1 MAKKSISIITTD
13 ITNSAGTERV
23 LASVSNFLA
32 DSYKIKIYSMATK
45 SGPPFFT
52 VDNRVEIHHMGL
64 LGYHGNKG
72 VLSKCYKK
80 ISNTLRIPFL
90 LRNIDSD
97 LIIGMSKNINIYL
110 VLFRFFLKNNP
121 KIIGCE
127 HFAANRPMGRIIT
140 IIRNLSYKKLNRLV
154 VLTKHDYD
162 YYKKHGV
169 SLSLIPNFIPTE
181 IENASA
187 NITYD
192 SNTKVLLAVARHT
205 EQKRIDLLLSIWAKI
220 ADNNNNWKLVIV
232 GDGELLE
239 RNIELSK
246 ILGIEKKTEFIRP
259 QSDIYNYYK
268 RASIFLLTS
277 DYEALPMVLLEAS
290 AFGLPCISFDC
301 DTGPRDIITHNYDG
315 FLIKPGNLG
324 DYTNFLQILIDDE
337 KKRLQFSIN
346 ARENSM
352 NFTLRKISPLWLEML
367 KDIEV

>member
-1 MAKKSISIITTD
+1 
-13 ITNSAGTERV
+13 
-23 LASVSNFLA
+23 
-32 DSYKIKIYSMATK
+32 
-45 SGPPFFT
+45 
-52 VDNRVEIHHMGL
+52 MGL

-72 VLSKCYKK
+72 ALSKCYKK
-80 ISNTLRIPFL
+80 ILNTLKIPFL

-140 IIRNLSYKKLNRLV
+140 IIRNFSYKKLNRLV

-169 SLSLIPNFIPTE
+169 SLSLIPNFIPIE

-220 ADNNNNWKLVIV
+220 ADYNNNWKLVIV

-246 ILGIEKKTEFIRP
+246 ILGIQKNTEFIRP

-268 RASIFLLTS
+268 MASIFLLTS

-346 ARENSM
+346 ARKNSM
-352 NFTLRKISPLWLEML
+352 NFTLRKISPLWLKML
-367 KDIEV
+367 KDIEA